1 MARERVEKAI
11 NSLAWYAKTQP
22 EDQVKQVL
30 SQGNL
35 EPMIRAILKSEKI
48 AGTVVP
54 DQRPLSDSRRLNIAI
69 MLVSLGLDECLR
81 QIGTEY
87 YTLFNADIDRI
98 SMWNRALQIGLEKGL
113 NAGKSS

>member
-1 MARERVEKAI
+1 MEKAI

-22 EDQVKQVL
+22 EDQVRQVL
-30 SQGNL
+30 SQENL

-81 QIGTEY
+81 QIGAEY
-87 YTLFNADIDRI
+87 FTLFTADVQRI
-98 SMWNRALQIGLEKGL
+98 AMWNRALQIGMKKEL